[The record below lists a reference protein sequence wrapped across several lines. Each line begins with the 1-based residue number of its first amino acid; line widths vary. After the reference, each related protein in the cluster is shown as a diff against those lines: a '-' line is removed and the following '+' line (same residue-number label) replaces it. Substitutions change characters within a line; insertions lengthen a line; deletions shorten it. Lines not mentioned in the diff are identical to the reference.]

1 MRRWIWI
8 LLIVLTVGLVSCAG
22 LVGGG
27 IWYASTQFSM
37 KEVPQKD
44 VDAEF
49 ARQRARFKD
58 PRPILDTRHGIT
70 VASDRLEAR
79 AQAYSG
85 PPPKNLCLLVWTQE
99 QPKAVQFCLP
109 FWLLKMK
116 TGRGPEIR
124 RAERGIAPP
133 RAVGQG
139 PGTGRSGPAARRAQ
153 RRSPPAGVD
162 GVEAG
167 RVLARRTP
175 PAAACNSGSDWR
187 ESNPDPRG
195 TPLDSSTAC
204 AGGR

>member
-27 IWYASTQFSM
+27 IWYASTQFHM

-49 ARQRARFKD
+49 TRQRARFKD
-58 PRPILDTRHGIT
+58 PRPILDTRHGLT

-79 AQAYSG
+79 AQAYAG
-85 PPPKNLCLLVWTQE
+85 PPPKNLCLLVWTHE

-116 TGRGPEIR
+116 SGRGLKLDVPNKDLDRIELSAEEIQ
-124 RAERGIAPP
+124 RA
-133 RAVGQG
+133 
-139 PGTGRSGPAARRAQ
+139 GPALLLDEEHD
-153 RRSPPAGVD
+153 RS
-162 GVEAG
+162 
-167 RVLARRTP
+167 RVLMWT
-175 PAAACNSGSDWR
+175 
-187 ESNPDPRG
+187 E
-195 TPLDSSTAC
+195 
-204 AGGR
+204 